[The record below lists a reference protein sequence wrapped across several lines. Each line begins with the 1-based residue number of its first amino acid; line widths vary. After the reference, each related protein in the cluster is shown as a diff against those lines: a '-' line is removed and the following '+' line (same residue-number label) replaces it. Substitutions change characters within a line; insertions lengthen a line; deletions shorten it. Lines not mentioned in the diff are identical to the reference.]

1 MKTPSIRAFLL
12 TIGSLFAA
20 FLAFTPQARAQIT
33 GINAPASSALIKFND
48 TASLDPL
55 LNPGVSLITQS
66 AGPWPAFSTLALPF
80 TTDIVTN
87 DTAQGDITATW
98 APGAYNVAINN
109 VLLTQA
115 PLNTGFA
122 TLLFSFTVEYQIG
135 GGGLGILPTSS
146 PAFNVSGT
154 VQPPPPLT
162 NFASITGSVN
172 YFAVDAAGVG
182 GLVETVNY
190 NTMFNTP
197 GPFVGAVSG
206 TPVNGNT
213 PAIGPNSTLTLVGNI
228 TFTVDPAS
236 ISANTVP
243 EPSSALLAL
252 LSLPLLLARPRP
264 LGASRS

>member
-1 MKTPSIRAFLL
+1 MKTLSYSKLPL
-12 TIGSLFAA
+12 TIGALIAAA
-20 FLAFTPQARAQIT
+20 FIIAPQARAQIT
-33 GINAPASSALIKFND
+33 GINAGASSALIKFND

-55 LNPGVSLITQS
+55 LTPGVSLVTQS
-66 AGPWPAFSTLALPF
+66 ASPWPAFSTLALPF
-80 TTDIVTN
+80 TTDVVTN

-122 TLLFSFTVEYQIG
+122 TLLFSFTVEYQVG
-135 GGGLGILPTSS
+135 AGGLASLPTSS

-190 NTMFNTP
+190 NTLFNTP

-206 TPVNGNT
+206 TPVNGST

-236 ISANTVP
+236 ISAEAVP
-243 EPSSALLAL
+243 EPSASLLAGL
-252 LSLPLLLARPRP
+252 CLPLLLARR
-264 LGASRS
+264 RSTRG